1 MIQRQAGHSDVWSDH
16 ASASERSCRVG
27 IEVSLN
33 PFAVRCATLATQL
46 SVNDCVERLRA
57 ATQPYGYW
65 LDRTLFGLG
74 RTRNP
79 VFFGRVTP
87 TEFSI
92 RKYDYRSDCVLGGRL
107 DSVVATGRLAP
118 AVDGAAITVCLAMS
132 RFSRIA
138 LGAWFIF
145 AIGIGLPSA
154 IAWSA
159 SPDRGLISALTTLA
173 GRRRARGR
181 AEALWQFLLDTLDV
195 RKTA

>member
-1 MIQRQAGHSDVWSDH
+1 
-16 ASASERSCRVG
+16 
-27 IEVSLN
+27 
-33 PFAVRCATLATQL
+33 
-46 SVNDCVERLRA
+46 
-57 ATQPYGYW
+57 
-65 LDRTLFGLG
+65 
-74 RTRNP
+74 
-79 VFFGRVTP
+79 
-87 TEFSI
+87 
-92 RKYDYRSDCVLGGRL
+92 LGGRL

-159 SPDRGLISALTTLA
+159 SPDRGHAALLILPILALISALTTLA